1 MRQNREIARVNSLQS
16 LRIQG
21 LESDVTQLLKE
32 NAALK
37 EQVISLSH
45 DAQKYKA
52 GRFLCKDIH
61 QYKEKLASRLSEL
74 NTLVSEF
81 GELPEK
87 FLNSVDAA
95 KNSSSL
101 DSHSAAEIGPRSIPR
116 PEDDSRL
123 PTIAE
128 DKYFPRRTLE
138 YDPFPF
144 FFPPFLLRT
153 NLVVVQR

>member
-1 MRQNREIARVNSLQS
+1 VRQNREIARVNSLQS

-21 LESDVTQLLKE
+21 LESDITQLLKE

-45 DAQKYKA
+45 DAQKYEA

-74 NTLVSEF
+74 NSLVSEF
-81 GELPEK
+81 GKLPEK

-95 KNSSSL
+95 NNASSM
-101 DSHSAAEIGPRSIPR
+101 DGHSAANIGPRSITR
-116 PEDDSRL
+116 PDDDSRL
-123 PTIAE
+123 PTIVE

-138 YDPFPF
+138 YGPFVSIS
-144 FFPPFLLRT
+144 LSLKT
-153 NLVVVQR
+153 NIDVQH